1 MSEKKLK
8 DKIAKLESINDLL
21 SAEIRHLHQIAMKLG
36 FPEGLK
42 TLKEAAMELI
52 ELEENWENF
61 PTSKEDEKNP
71 PKE

>member
-8 DKIAKLESINDLL
+8 NKIAKLESINDLL
-21 SAEIRHLHQIAMKLG
+21 ASEIRHLHQIAMKLG

-61 PTSKEDEKNP
+61 PSSKEEDPNSS
-71 PKE
+71 KE